1 MNLPARILT
10 IAGSDSS
17 GGAGIQA
24 DLKTIQALAGY
35 CMSALTAITA
45 QNTLGVFGAHAIP
58 AAMVAQQLEAVLDDP
73 GVDAIKT
80 GMLLNS
86 RIIDAIAEVLDER
99 GAGIPLV
106 LDPVMVATS
115 GARLIDEEAQ
125 ESIITGLLARSAL
138 ITPNLPEAEALT
150 GLRITDQQSLEA
162 AGHIIHDLGG
172 NAVLIK
178 GGHREGDEVIDYPFD
193 GACLDRIPRPTIQTA
208 AWPRHRLHPR
218 LRHRHPPRTGPRTE
232 GRHRKRQALPER
244 RPPTRLAR
252 PRQRDRTVES
262 RLDGRRPR
270 REISLPT
277 RLNSRSGRLATP
289 DKD

>member
-24 DLKTIQALAGY
+24 DLKTIQALGGY
-35 CMSALTAITA
+35 GMSALTAITA
-45 QNTLGVFGAHAIP
+45 QNTLGVFGVHAIP

-99 GAGIPLV
+99 GSGIPLV

-178 GGHREGDEVIDYPFD
+178 GGHREGDEVIDYLFD
-193 GACLDRIPRPTIQTA
+193 GAEWTEFRAPRIVTTGGHGTGCTLASAIATRLGQGLELKAAIESAREYLIGALQH
-208 AWPRHRLHPR
+208 AWPGLGKG
-218 LRHRHPPRTGPRTE
+218 TGPLNH
-232 GRHRKRQALPER
+232 GWMGDGPE
-244 RPPTRLAR
+244 
-252 PRQRDRTVES
+252 
-262 RLDGRRPR
+262 
-270 REISLPT
+270 
-277 RLNSRSGRLATP
+277 
-289 DKD
+289 K